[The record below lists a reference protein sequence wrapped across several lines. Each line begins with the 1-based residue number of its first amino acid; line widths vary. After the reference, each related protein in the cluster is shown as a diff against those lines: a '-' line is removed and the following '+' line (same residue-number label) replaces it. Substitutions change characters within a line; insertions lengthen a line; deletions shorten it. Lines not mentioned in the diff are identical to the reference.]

1 MNALR
6 VVACAALLGAAVAQ
20 AQQAPPP
27 QATARAASSEACISV
42 EVEGQSGGYLDCL
55 NQELA
60 RFIEAQGGRQAALQ
74 TQVDQAN
81 PLAPT
86 QQGLYNQAATR
97 ERLLGNFGV
106 SARPPPPPPPSPPP
120 LLHPH

>member
-1 MNALR
+1 MNAAR
-6 VVACAALLGAAVAQ
+6 AGVCALLLVFTAAQ
-20 AQQAPPP
+20 AQQASQPAKRATSPPGG
-27 QATARAASSEACISV
+27 CISV
-42 EVEGQSGGYLDCL
+42 EVDGQSSGYLDCL
-55 NQELA
+55 NQELTRA
-60 RFIEAQGGRQAALQ
+60 IEAQGGRQAALQ
-74 TQVDQAN
+74 TQIDQAN

-106 SARPPPPPPPSPPP
+106 SARPPPAPPIPPPP